1 MIKEEYSK
9 FGYFT
14 TDSVEGKLL
23 LATISILTSIEKKDI
38 CEGKFGGM
46 NDPNTVMEHVWE
58 LANKVFHEEEF
69 KNWQFI
75 QLRDQKISDIV
86 NEGIL

>member
-1 MIKEEYSK
+1 MIPEEYIK
-9 FGYFT
+9 FAHFNQ
-14 TDSVEGKLL
+14 DSVEGKLL

-46 NDPNTVMEHVWE
+46 NHPNTVMEQVWE

-69 KNWQFI
+69 KNWQSI
-75 QLRDQKISDIV
+75 QLRDQKISDII